1 MEYPLF
7 SSYFKI
13 KHYMPRLDIYAV
25 FFGNNDDMDSIRNN
39 TATFKNQF
47 FEWLY
52 FGEWSTIHLLFD
64 SKISWKIFYDKLS
77 NLRRILRTFWSLL
90 FS

>member
-1 MEYPLF
+1 MDYPLF

-25 FFGNNDDMDSIRNN
+25 FFGNNNDMDSIRNN

-47 FEWLY
+47 FEW
-52 FGEWSTIHLLFD
+52 STIHVLFD